1 MTPKMITSSAL
12 TLIVAMGAT
21 SAAAQD
27 NASGSSD
34 PATTD
39 QDIMEKIE
47 AADAPDT
54 AETDPVNETESNE
67 IGATT
72 QMAQPND
79 MQGSAGIGA
88 ILDLET
94 LSHDIYE
101 RGYRQGYIRGVQEA
115 RQDFAM
121 QLNYLAKREQ
131 LTESYQDWQTKQSDG
146 SGSDQAQTGDSN
158 NQQDENSGS
167 GSENQQAAANETDTG
182 TSSQNF
188 DINRR
193 SSMMGARPGGTIVV
207 LPDGVTPEQ
216 FIENL
221 VDSRNNA
228 MQAGSGR

>member
-39 QDIMEKIE
+39 QDIMDKIE

-54 AETDPVNETESNE
+54 AETDPVNETASNE

-72 QMAQPND
+72 QMAQSND
-79 MQGSAGIGA
+79 MQGSAEVGA

-131 LTESYQDWQTKQSDG
+131 LTESYQDWKTKQSDE
-146 SGSDQAQTGDSN
+146 SESDQAQTGDSN
-158 NQQDENSGS
+158 NQQ
-167 GSENQQAAANETDTG
+167 AAANEADTA

-188 DINRR
+188 DVDSR
-193 SSMMGARPGGTIVV
+193 SRMMGARPGGTVV
-207 LPDGVTPEQ
+207 ILPDGVTPEQ
-216 FIENL
+216 YIENL

-228 MQAGSGR
+228 MQSGSDR